1 MALWVKVCGVTN
13 VEDARAAADA
23 GVDAL
28 GLNFV
33 RSSKRYVSP
42 AVASEIVR
50 ALGGAVTWVGV
61 VADAPEHELR
71 ALKNEVGFDLWQ
83 LHGHEPPEAL
93 EPLLPDAYKALPIG
107 AAEDVAAAARFAGD
121 RVLVDAKVVGE
132 LGGTGRVFDW
142 RLIDELVATRRVV
155 LAGGLTPDNVGRAV
169 REVRPWGVDT
179 ASGVESAPGKKDPE
193 LIRRFVTEARLAAPK
208 ANVATTEPGARGS

>member
-1 MALWVKVCGVTN
+1 MTVWVKVCGVTN
-13 VEDARAAADA
+13 VEDARAAVEA

-33 RSSKRYVSP
+33 PSSKRYVSP
-42 AVASEIVR
+42 TIARDIVGAIGAV
-50 ALGGAVTWVGV
+50 VTWVGV
-61 VADAPEHELR
+61 VADRREEDLR
-71 ALKNEVGFDLWQ
+71 SLRDEVGFDLWQ

-93 EPLLPDAYKALPIG
+93 EPLLPDAYKAIPIG
-107 AAEDVAAAARFAGD
+107 SEEDVRVAGRFSGD

-142 RLIDELVATRRVV
+142 RLIDQLVALRRVV

-179 ASGVESAPGKKDPE
+179 ASGVESAPGRKDAV
-193 LIRRFVTEARLAAPK
+193 LMRRFVEEARRAALTAPDQRDPS
-208 ANVATTEPGARGS
+208 VRRS